1 MTMFPAGHVGSNDV
15 TQGCRG
21 GATFTDVFGAEIA
34 GGATTLTVGV
44 GLSACCGVGV
54 LTFVAEF
61 AVVTVPET
69 VFTVGVVVG
78 TRTTGGVVN
87 GFVVGVVVAGTA
99 PFGGKTNAAVNAAV
113 GGVTSAGTVL
123 ASAIGGLDGPL

>member
-1 MTMFPAGHVGSNDV
+1 MFPAGQVGSNDV

-54 LTFVAEF
+54 LTVVVDLAVA
-61 AVVTVPET
+61 TVPEI
-69 VFTVGVVVG
+69 VFTVGVAVDA
-78 TRTTGGVVN
+78 RTTGGVVDI
-87 GFVVGVVVAGTA
+87 FVAGVVVAGVA
-99 PFGGKTNAAVNAAV
+99 SFGGETNAAVNAAA
-113 GGVTSAGTVL
+113 GGVTSAEIAL